1 MAPVPR
7 QLTYEGIPVWRHAKI
22 LRVTLQIVSGILVVA
37 LVVWF
42 FANISNAIQ
51 ERNIPYGFSF
61 LDRSYLADIGQ
72 HFLPYDPSDSFR
84 YALVVASTNTIFVSI
99 IGVVLATIVGI
110 AVGVAR
116 ISTNWLVSKI
126 ALTYVEFFRNV
137 PLLVQLFFWFY
148 ILLALPQIREGY
160 VVGERLYV
168 NNAGIWAPGP
178 SASDAEGAAAW
189 LGIAVVAVWYGV
201 VAHRL
206 LTRREDRTG
215 KQSYPVLAGLVTA
228 VVIGAIGWVVV
239 GAIDGEAPFVVSNPA
254 PQGDFGRIQ
263 GGIGAPAALLALLAG
278 LVIYTSAFI
287 AEIVRAGIQSVRRE
301 QVEAARALGLTPS
314 NALRHVIFPQALRVI
329 VPPTISQYLNLAK
342 NSSLAAAIGYADLT
356 NVAKTMTQ
364 TAPAVSIFILIMLI
378 YLAIS
383 LTYSLI
389 GNLYNQHIR
398 FTQK

>member
-1 MAPVPR
+1 MPVPQ

-37 LVVWF
+37 LVIWF
-42 FANISNAIQ
+42 FANINNAIQ
-51 ERNIPYGFSF
+51 ERNIPFGFDF
-61 LDRSYLADIGQ
+61 LDREYLTPIGH
-72 HFLPYDPSDSFR
+72 HFLPYVPSDTFR
-84 YALVVASTNTIFVSI
+84 YALVVAATNTIFVSI
-99 IGVVLATIVGI
+99 IGVILATVLGI

-116 ISTNWLVSKI
+116 ISGNWLVSKI

-263 GGIGAPAALLALLAG
+263 GGISAPAALIALLAG

-287 AEIVRAGIQSVRRE
+287 AEIVRAGIQSVRRG

-314 NALRHVIFPQALRVI
+314 KALRHVIFPQALRVI

-389 GNLYNQHIR
+389 GNLYNQRIR
-398 FTQK
+398 FSQK

>member
-37 LVVWF
+37 LVIWF
-42 FANISNAIQ
+42 FANISNAVQ
-51 ERNIPYGFSF
+51 ERNIPYGYSF
-61 LDRSYLADIGQ
+61 LDRSYLTPIGQ

-99 IGVVLATIVGI
+99 IGVILATVLGI

-116 ISTNWLVSKI
+116 ISGNWLVSKI

-160 VVGERLYV
+160 VVGNKLFV
-168 NNAGIWAPGP
+168 SNAGIWAPGP

-239 GAIDGEAPFVVSNPA
+239 GAIDGEAPFVVSTPA
-254 PQGDFGRIQ
+254 PEGDFGRIH
-263 GGIGAPAALLALLAG
+263 GGISAPAALLALLAG

-287 AEIVRAGIQSVRRE
+287 AEIVRAGIQSVRRG

-389 GNLYNQHIR
+389 GNLYNQRIR
-398 FTQK
+398 FSQK

>member
-1 MAPVPR
+1 MAPIPK

-22 LRVTLQIVSGILVVA
+22 LRVTLQVVSGILVVA
-37 LVVWF
+37 LVIWF
-42 FANISNAIQ
+42 FANISNAVQ
-51 ERNIPYGFSF
+51 ERNIPYGYSF
-61 LDRSYLADIGQ
+61 LDRSYLTPIGQ
-72 HFLPYDPSDSFR
+72 HFLPYDASDSFR

-99 IGVVLATIVGI
+99 IGVILATVVGI

-116 ISTNWLVSKI
+116 ISGNWLVSRI

-148 ILLALPQIREGY
+148 ILLALPQIQESY
-160 VVGERLYV
+160 AFGERFYV

-178 SASDAEGAAAW
+178 SATDAGTTGAW
-189 LGIAVVAVWYGV
+189 LGIAAGGMLVGV
-201 VAHRL
+201 VVHRL
-206 LTRREDRTG
+206 MTRREERTG
-215 KQSYPVLAGLVTA
+215 APSYPVLTGLAATVL
-228 VVIGAIGWVVV
+228 IGAIGWLIV
-239 GAIDGEAPFVVSNPA
+239 GAVSGEAPFVVSNPA

-263 GGIGAPAALLALLAG
+263 GGIGAPAALIALLAG

-287 AEIVRAGIQSVRRE
+287 AEIVRAGIQSVRRG

-389 GNLYNQHIR
+389 GNLYNQRIR
-398 FTQK
+398 FSQK

>member
-22 LRVTLQIVSGILVVA
+22 LRVALQIVSGIVVVA

-42 FANISNAIQ
+42 FANINHAIQ
-51 ERNIPYGFSF
+51 ERNIPFGFSF
-61 LDRSYLADIGQ
+61 LDRAYLTPIGQ
-72 HFLPYDPSDSFR
+72 HFLPYDASDSFR

-99 IGVVLATIVGI
+99 IGVILATVVGI

-116 ISTNWLVSKI
+116 ISGNWLVSRI

-148 ILLALPQIREGY
+148 ILLALPQIQEGY

-263 GGIGAPAALLALLAG
+263 GGIGAPAALIALLAG

-287 AEIVRAGIQSVRRE
+287 AEIVRAGIQSVRRG

-342 NSSLAAAIGYADLT
+342 NSSLAAAIGYSDLT

-364 TAPAVSIFILIMLI
+364 TAPAVSIFVLIMLI

-389 GNLYNQHIR
+389 GNLYNQRIR

>member
-37 LVVWF
+37 LVIWF
-42 FANISNAIQ
+42 FANISNAVQ
-51 ERNIPYGFSF
+51 ERNIPYGYSF
-61 LDRSYLADIGQ
+61 LDRSYLTPIGQ

-99 IGVVLATIVGI
+99 IGVILATVLGI

-116 ISTNWLVSKI
+116 ISGNWLVSKI

-160 VVGERLYV
+160 VVGNKLFV
-168 NNAGIWAPGP
+168 SNAGIWAPGP

-239 GAIDGEAPFVVSNPA
+239 GAIDGEAPFVVSTPA
-254 PQGDFGRIQ
+254 PEGDFGRIH
-263 GGIGAPAALLALLAG
+263 GGISAPAALLALLAG

-287 AEIVRAGIQSVRRE
+287 AEIVRAGIQSVRRG

-342 NSSLAAAIGYADLT
+342 NSSLAAAIGYSDLT

-389 GNLYNQHIR
+389 GNLYNQRIR
-398 FTQK
+398 FSQK

>member
-37 LVVWF
+37 LVIWF
-42 FANISNAIQ
+42 FANISNAVQ
-51 ERNIPYGFSF
+51 ERNIPYGYSF
-61 LDRSYLADIGQ
+61 LDRSYLTPIGQ

-99 IGVVLATIVGI
+99 IGVVLATVLGI

-116 ISTNWLVSKI
+116 ISGNWLVSKI

-239 GAIDGEAPFVVSNPA
+239 GAIDGEAPFVVSNPRA
-254 PQGDFGRIQ
+254 PGGLRADPGRDRRAGGVDCPTGGTGDLHLGLHRRNRAGRYPVGTPRT
-263 GGIGAPAALLALLAG
+263 GGSRPSPPRPYTVEGAPTRDL
-278 LVIYTSAFI
+278 SP
-287 AEIVRAGIQSVRRE
+287 S
-301 QVEAARALGLTPS
+301 AARHRAAHDKP
-314 NALRHVIFPQALRVI
+314 VPQPRKE
-329 VPPTISQYLNLAK
+329 Q
-342 NSSLAAAIGYADLT
+342 
-356 NVAKTMTQ
+356 
-364 TAPAVSIFILIMLI
+364 
-378 YLAIS
+378 
-383 LTYSLI
+383 
-389 GNLYNQHIR
+389 
-398 FTQK
+398 